1 MNENNETVKPITYI
15 EKGNYLFNI
24 IKIIPHSPTN
34 IEKIG
39 ITIYRKTLEINF
51 MSEAS
56 IDLLLNNKSNFVESY
71 ANIGFVNL
79 HGFLA
84 FIYASNEDIKEK
96 EKMIVGNNQY
106 SFIIKKLYNIH
117 CFIISYYV
125 PSRLRK
131 KLKNEFVKIGKYLVE
146 EELYFC
152 HNPYRFDIDICNQIH
167 IFQDKSFKYKLFNE
181 SFQYNEK
188 FSPKICKKILTYLVK
203 GFFKHI
209 VYNTLSNE
217 KEKDYI
223 NIALRF
229 KAYENNNYLIEVE
242 MFIASF
248 QNKKYFQNLFY
259 LYYNSI
265 KDDKISNLKNL
276 LEKWENNINNVTFY
290 DKIKNSNS
298 KYGIII
304 NLCDSNNNSLL
315 EEKINN
321 LNNIEIFNI
330 NLHNDN
336 EIEKNLNNYLKDVGY
351 NYKFNNTDYNS
362 QNKLLVV
369 TGYNFEILFSFSKI
383 VAFTMYATFLKER
396 GIPNNIINNR
406 KEEFYKNFKY
416 FEKKVQKFHKKEN
429 IKIQFVEDLDIFKDC
444 LYSENLENNFS
455 KRKSLNINIG
465 DKEFIM
471 ITPDKNED
479 NEFVIIDT
487 LKNNDNEIKNIDNKL
502 NDNNKENDI
511 KNINNNNIKE
521 EKNEENS
528 QFDELLY
535 ENINPEE
542 KSEKENLEE
551 NIEKIENNENNSNNI
566 SDYQFCEEDNNL
578 NINEEKNILSKQ
590 NTMTIFIGTF
600 NVNALESDL
609 IKSINLEEFLF
620 PEKLKEHFHPD
631 NIPTFYC
638 IGLEETVELNTK
650 NVLIKPKN
658 KNNKADLWEERISG
672 ELQQR
677 YNYFLQ
683 CKLKLV
689 GILLLVYVKSTE
701 IKYLNDI
708 HVNILK
714 SGFIGLGN
722 KGCCFFE
729 VKYKNLAFGFCSCHL
744 PAGQKEK
751 NYINRKETFKH
762 ILDFQVNKEY
772 EFYKN
777 DIFFIFGDLNFRSQ
791 KIGLIDLQNHVKI
804 SENSTK
810 KNTKDLKNK
819 NILRHSV
826 DIPTCKTFQKKL
838 ENNSSESLFGV
849 EYNTSNNINKKSNN
863 LEKNKDKKEKE
874 IDYYNNHSNNDN
886 NKKENE
892 KKCKMDENTFL
903 QFFFKEFL
911 AIEELQNLKEKQ
923 LFIYNVSEDIIR
935 FPPTYKYI
943 KGTDLYNLS
952 KRVPSWTDRILF
964 KKGNRIKSL
973 FYDRICLNFSDHKPI
988 VGLFEISL

>member
-1 MNENNETVKPITYI
+1 
-15 EKGNYLFNI
+15 
-24 IKIIPHSPTN
+24 
-34 IEKIG
+34 
-39 ITIYRKTLEINF
+39 

-259 LYYNSI
+259 LYYNNI

-479 NEFVIIDT
+479 NEFVIIDA

-566 SDYQFCEEDNNL
+566 SDDQFCEEDNNL

-777 DIFFIFGDLNFRSQ
+777 DIFFIFGDLNFRTK
-791 KIGLIDLQNHVKI
+791 KIGLVDLQNHIKI
-804 SENSTK
+804 IIGEQKYGKKK
-810 KNTKDLKNK
+810 KNFRFSLEYIDKKNK
-819 NILRHSV
+819 N
-826 DIPTCKTFQKKL
+826 KEKEKEK
-838 ENNSSESLFGV
+838 ENNNIDKKKRRDLKSDNLYDVNIPDNLPNEKNM
-849 EYNTSNNINKKSNN
+849 ETSKHNKSNN
-863 LEKNKDKKEKE
+863 KSIDKKIKKNKNKEDK
-874 IDYYNNHSNNDN
+874 DYNNYYTNN
-886 NKKENE
+886 NKGNE
-892 KKCKMDENTFL
+892 IKQCNMDENTFSHY
-903 QFFFKEFL
+903 FFKEF
-911 AIEELQNLKEKQ
+911 IEDEELKKLKEHE
-923 LFIYNVSEDIIR
+923 LFLYDVNEAEIT

-943 KGTDLYNLS
+943 KGTNFYNLS
-952 KRVPSWTDRILF
+952 KRVPSWTDRILY
-964 KKGNRIKSL
+964 KNVKQITPIY
-973 FYDRICLNFSDHKPI
+973 YDRIYINFSDHKPI
-988 VGLFEISL
+988 VGLFEINIDE